1 MRKIKFLPLLLILF
15 ISEAAQAQSAAQ
27 LKEIL
32 EQFCLEN
39 YDSYFNPRQY
49 VANSLKITDIQRDGS
64 TIYVEGT
71 HSYRGPHVPI
81 WGRTTFPKR
90 GFKATLKP
98 YDEGYKIEFWR
109 WHKSLKPFVKSYW
122 DGPCKKYFEPD

>member
-1 MRKIKFLPLLLILF
+1 MKRIRLLPILLMLLM
-15 ISEAAQAQSAAQ
+15 SGVAHSQSMSQ
-27 LKEIL
+27 VKNIL

-49 VANSLKITDIQRDGS
+49 VANSLEITNIYRDGN
-64 TIYVEGT
+64 TIMVEGT
-71 HSYRGPHVPI
+71 HSYRGPHIPI
-81 WGRTTFPKR
+81 WGRTTFR
-90 GFKATLKP
+90 GRAFKATLKR

-109 WHKSLKPFVKSYW
+109 WHKSLKPFVDSYW

>member
-1 MRKIKFLPLLLILF
+1 MRKIKFLLLLLILF

-71 HSYRGPHVPI
+71 HSYRGPHFPI
-81 WGRTTFPKR
+81 WGRTTLP
-90 GFKATLKP
+90 GTEFKAILKP